1 MRAVLWAILFAVTTA
16 NAQNGVKIA
25 ATAGTADPSAM
36 LDITSP
42 NKGLLFPRVT
52 LTGLTDNTTPVNNP
66 ATGLVVYNLGSVGV
80 PATGIYFWNGSSW
93 VLLSSGGLSGS
104 GTTNQVSKWT
114 ASNALGNSI
123 ITDNGTNVGIGTA
136 SPNAKLT
143 VGTALS
149 GSALSSTFVTNA
161 GSLGGT
167 AGNILNLANFGFVAN
182 TNNTSLGIKALRA
195 SNGTDWTTSSIGL
208 LFDVDNTSPVNNA
221 QIWLSSAGNVGIGTT
236 APTAKLHIGGTS
248 GTDGLRFPD
257 GSLQKFAST
266 LVGSYFAMTPT
277 AIQNITSITPVEITG
292 LSITI
297 TPKSA
302 SSKFLIMAVVNG
314 TLSYVVSTV
323 IYRNG
328 ANILSHG
335 ANSNEPG
342 SLATFYEGGANNDIM
357 RQQFV
362 NYMDAPNTTAP
373 VTYSIRH
380 TSGWAGGAVLTQVNS
395 RNSNDMMSPS
405 TLTILEFAQ

>member
-1 MRAVLWAILFAVTTA
+1 MKAVLWAILFAVTTA

-104 GTTNQVSKWT
+104 GTTNQVPKWT

-167 AGNILNLANFGFVAN
+167 AGNMLNLANFGFAAN
-182 TNNTSLGIKALRA
+182 TNNTSLGIKALRS

-221 QIWLSSAGNVGIGTT
+221 QIWLSSAGNVGIGTS
-236 APTAKLHIGGTS
+236 APTAKLHIGGVS
-248 GTDGLRFPD
+248 GTDGLKFPD

-266 LVGSYFAMTPT
+266 LVGSYFAITPT
-277 AIQNITSITPVEITG
+277 TIQNITSITPVEITG
-292 LSITI
+292 LTITI

-314 TLSYVVSTV
+314 TMSYVVSTV
-323 IYRNG
+323 LYRNG
-328 ANILSHG
+328 SNILSH
-335 ANSNEPG
+335 ASNSNEPG
-342 SLATFYEGGANNDIM
+342 SIVTTYEGGANNDVM
-357 RQQFV
+357 RQQYF
-362 NYMDAPNTTAP
+362 NYLDSPNTTSA
-373 VTYSIRH
+373 VTYSVRH
-380 TSGWAGGAVLTQVNS
+380 TSGWAGGAVLTQVNN
-395 RNSNDMMSPS
+395 RNSVDMATPS